1 MCEHNIY
8 ELGQDLKEQVLNK
21 AMQNMYNYGLHA
33 I

>member
-8 ELGQDLKEQVLNK
+8 ELGQDLKGQILNK
-21 AMQNMYNYGLHA
+21 AKQNMYNYGLNA